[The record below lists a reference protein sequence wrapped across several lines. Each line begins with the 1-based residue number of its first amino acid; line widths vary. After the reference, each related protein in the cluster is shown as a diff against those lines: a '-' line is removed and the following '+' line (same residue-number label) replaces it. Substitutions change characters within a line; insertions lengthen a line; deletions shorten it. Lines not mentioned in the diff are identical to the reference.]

1 MLRGITHNNRLLMVA
16 LFTWALGEG
25 LWYYNL
31 RQLYL
36 VELGATEIQVGNVLA
51 LEAATRALMPIP
63 AGLLS
68 DRFGPRKS
76 LCLLCAD
83 RLPRHSY

>member
-1 MLRGITHNNRLLMVA
+1 MFRDITRNNRLLMLA
-16 LFTWALGEG
+16 LFIWALGEG

-51 LEAATRALMPIP
+51 LEAVFRALMPIP
-63 AGLLS
+63 AGYL
-68 DRFGPRKS
+68 
-76 LCLLCAD
+76 AD
-83 RLPRHSY
+83 RIGARRVMIFSWLFLLRC